1 MHDCPRCGQA
11 CYCSGDIDDIP
22 MPEPPHCRHCPE
34 EDEPDYDAPKPLTPL
49 ENWQQNDEHHV

>member
-34 EDEPDYDAPKPLTPL
+34 DDDDDCEPELLRHEEKTQEMP
-49 ENWQQNDEHHV
+49 